1 MKLLKKIIININTR
15 LFLLQFQFN
24 LKLYILQTR
33 IISLVCIL
41 LYSTFSIHAHHT
53 PGGGDA
59 INANNTRFIDPFT
72 GKRERP
78 NNYAIVSYDLQRG
91 AKDNKNIHTA
101 SVFTE
106 MILGT
111 GNFALNF
118 SVPYLFYDQKDR
130 RDASRVGKAYI
141 GAKYMP
147 LFDLNKSYIVILET
161 RVGFPSGSDT
171 DRFTGGDYYIGSGIG
186 TLGYIWGKFAF
197 MGKITGNIPLSKL
210 HPQNQNNDDGIP
222 YWARTSTAT
231 STTETIELKK
241 VSIYSAYVTYYL
253 YEKVS
258 LFSGFLYRNPF
269 EGIEKTLSTGDRIP
283 SVFRE
288 ASIGFSYNFS
298 EKYFFGL
305 SYRHPLD
312 RGKEFRL
319 YESAITTLFSIEF

>member
-1 MKLLKKIIININTR
+1 MKIF
-15 LFLLQFQFN
+15 LF
-24 LKLYILQTR
+24 
-33 IISLVCIL
+33 IISLLIL
-41 LYSTFSIHAHHT
+41 TELCNLSAHHT

-59 INANNTRFIDPFT
+59 MNANNTRFIDPFT
-72 GKRERP
+72 GKREKP
-78 NNYAIVSYDLQRG
+78 NNYAILSYDQQRG

-106 MILGT
+106 MILGS

-118 SVPYLFYDQKDR
+118 SAPYLYYDQKDR
-130 RDASRVGKAYI
+130 KDSSRVGKVYV

-147 LFDLNKSYIVILET
+147 LFDLNKSYIFILES
-161 RVGFPSGSDT
+161 RIGFPSGPDT
-171 DRFTGGDYYIGSGIG
+171 DRFTGGDYYIGSAIG
-186 TLGYIWGKFAF
+186 TVGYIWNKFAF
-197 MGKITGNIPLSKL
+197 MGKITGNFPLSKL
-210 HPQNQNNDDGIP
+210 HPRNQNGDDGIP

-231 STTETIELKK
+231 SSTESIELKK
-241 VSIYSAYVTYYL
+241 VSIYSAYITYYL

-258 LFSGFLYRNPF
+258 LFTGFLYRNPY
-269 EGIEKTLSTGDRIP
+269 EGIEKTLNTGDRIP
-283 SVFRE
+283 LVFRE

>member
-24 LKLYILQTR
+24 LKLYFLQTR